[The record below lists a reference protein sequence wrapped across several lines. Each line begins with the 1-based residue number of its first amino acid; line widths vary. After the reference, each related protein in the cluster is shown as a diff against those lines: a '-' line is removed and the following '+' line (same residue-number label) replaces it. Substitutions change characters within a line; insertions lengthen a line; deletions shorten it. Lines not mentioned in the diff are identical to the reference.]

1 MAVVVINFKISK
13 KDIGNAG
20 LVGSD
25 KEGLS
30 NTNSILEHLKHQK
43 NVIIFYYPETGM
55 GIARVRACSSMRM
68 SQCWAN

>member
-13 KDIGNAG
+13 KDIGNVG

-30 NTNSILEHLKHQK
+30 NTNSILELYKHQK

-55 GIARVRACSSMRM
+55 GNCES
-68 SQCWAN
+68 